1 MQDPT
6 PPACGGGYTYAL
18 FNETLVSRQEMMDT
32 LKRRNAKQ
40 ERELSSMG
48 RPLHHPAAQH
58 LAANE
63 SHPKPP
69 ALAAE

>member
-48 RPLHHPAAQH
+48 
-58 LAANE
+58 
-63 SHPKPP
+63 
-69 ALAAE
+69 